1 MEYKLIHRGDGELV
15 DLAMESPEVITQ
27 TLAHCAHLR
36 DTGQTGHREMR
47 HLASIPEWVVHRWL
61 HDHGIPF
68 KDFMR
73 DNAIQTRMLNDPQ
86 LAGFRIAQGHV

>member
-1 MEYKLIHRGDGELV
+1 MEYKLIHGGDGTLV
-15 DLAMESPEVITQ
+15 DLAMESPEAIAHA
-27 TLAHCAHLR
+27 LDHCAHLR
-36 DTGQTGHREMR
+36 DTGKTGHREMR

-61 HDHGIPF
+61 HDHGVAF

-86 LAGFRIAQGHV
+86 LAGFRIAQGRV